1 MPRHSQAAKRVA
13 PLRLQ
18 TFLREI
24 SPRRE
29 DCGSEGSRTDTGPQR
44 RRILEVVPESAGH
57 NGTIRHGRQSPPH
70 PARSPKGAMRA
81 RRPKRE
87 MGRKLFIGNLPFDI
101 TDEDLSGIFSDPGI
115 VKSAKVIVDRETG
128 RSRGFGFVEF
138 STEEEATQA
147 IEDWNEKVIG
157 GRRLTVNEAQE
168 RSRRSGNG
176 RSDSGS
182 GHGDGRKRGKRG
194 RGREGGYDRDR

>member
-1 MPRHSQAAKRVA
+1 
-13 PLRLQ
+13 
-18 TFLREI
+18 
-24 SPRRE
+24 
-29 DCGSEGSRTDTGPQR
+29 
-44 RRILEVVPESAGH
+44 
-57 NGTIRHGRQSPPH
+57 
-70 PARSPKGAMRA
+70 
-81 RRPKRE
+81 